1 LIVRLILEPA
11 YNELST
17 YALIEG
23 VLAVLST
30 SVDVNPVSAVILA
43 MNSLATLAFIQ
54 ASAIS
59 STAINLTTTEG
70 VKSSETT
77 KDISVRIHQLLRVV
91 GINAA

>member
-1 LIVRLILEPA
+1 
-11 YNELST
+11 
-17 YALIEG
+17 LIEG

-43 MNSLATLAFIQ
+43 
-54 ASAIS
+54 
-59 STAINLTTTEG
+59 
-70 VKSSETT
+70 T